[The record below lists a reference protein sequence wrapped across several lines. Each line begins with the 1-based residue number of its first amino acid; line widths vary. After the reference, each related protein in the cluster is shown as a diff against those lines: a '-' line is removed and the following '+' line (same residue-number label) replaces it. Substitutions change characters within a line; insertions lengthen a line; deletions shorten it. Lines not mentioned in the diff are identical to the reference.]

1 MRIHRHLRP
10 LLFSPLLSF
19 PHHITPPH
27 SKTIHTFTQRLFK
40 LPTPPTPTPN
50 NHTNLPTF
58 LTHASRTAL
67 SPSSTTYI
75 GTHYEYTVQQTLR
88 ASNFT
93 LHRTGGRADAGID
106 LLGTWHVPSRE
117 HPVRTIVQCK
127 ALKTKLG
134 PNLVRELEGTFASAP
149 AGWRTGDEVGV
160 LVSPREATR
169 GVREA
174 LARSAFP
181 LVWMLVGRDGVLR
194 QALWNGRVEE
204 LGLGA
209 LGVEVRYDSCVGG
222 GEGKKGEKGGAA
234 VGLTWDGEG
243 LSGMDAVEGEM
254 ARAEERWM
262 GMWMGDAGGEMGDA
276 ERWEL
281 LEVVERMFPEE
292 KPLLLGMEM
301 GKCCSALSEEERARV
316 VQTLRGRR
324 ALEGDDERV
333 AASSG

>member
-10 LLFSPLLSF
+10 LLSPFSLSS
-19 PHHITPPH
+19 PIHHISPTSRP
-27 SKTIHTFTQRLFK
+27 KTIHTFTQRLFK

-50 NHTNLPTF
+50 AHTNLSSF
-58 LTHASRTAL
+58 LTYTTRTAL
-67 SPSSTTYI
+67 APHSTTYI

-106 LLGTWHVPSRE
+106 LLGTWHVPGRE

-194 QALWNGRVEE
+194 QALWNGR
-204 LGLGA
+204 
-209 LGVEVRYDSCVGG
+209 
-222 GEGKKGEKGGAA
+222 KKEGGAA
-234 VGLTWDGEG
+234 VGLTWDGEE
-243 LSGMDAVEGEM
+243 LAGMDAVEGEM
-254 ARAEERWM
+254 ASAEERWM
-262 GMWMGDAGGEMGDA
+262 GMWMDGGGEMGDA
-276 ERWEL
+276 EKWEL
-281 LEVVERMFPEE
+281 LEVVERLFPEE
-292 KPLLLGMEM
+292 KPLLLGT
-301 GKCCSALSEEERARV
+301 GKRCSALSEEERARV
-316 VQTLRGRR
+316 VQTLRERR
-324 ALEGDDERV
+324 ALEGEERV
-333 AASSG
+333 AASG